1 MLVGNNLNVRKVESL
16 KINYLI
22 TASIEVQ
29 EQVLHLVELLPRSAQ
44 VTLILLFLVL
54 PQLLLC
60 MQPALKI
67 LYYLAKNT
75 FIIEARCFYR
85 SYFLL
90 LAFFFLGERNLIL
103 DFSYS
108 IIALLDATQFLPSF
122 LP

>member
-1 MLVGNNLNVRKVESL
+1 MVGLTGIYYQLDLNLLNLLFLKKTFKLVGNNLNVRKVESL

-75 FIIEARCFYR
+75 FIIEA
-85 SYFLL
+85 
-90 LAFFFLGERNLIL
+90 
-103 DFSYS
+103 
-108 IIALLDATQFLPSF
+108 
-122 LP
+122 